1 MVLLRYRCPYCRSR
15 LVMLSRGDAIMIGCS
30 RCGIYVIVNAE
41 EAINEV
47 KVNNAGKPM
56 EEILARKLY
65 KKYLMYSV
73 KAMARRE
80 NAKSINNSL
89 KDRWQ

>member
-1 MVLLRYRCPYCRSR
+1 MVLLRYRCPYCGGR
-15 LVMLSRGDAIMIGCS
+15 LVMFSEGDAIVVGCS
-30 RCGIYVIVNAE
+30 ECGIYVIVDAE

-47 KVNNAGKPM
+47 RTDNVGKPM
-56 EEILARKLY
+56 EKALARKLY

-80 NAKSINNSL
+80 NAKSINNSP
-89 KDRWQ
+89 KDR

>member
-1 MVLLRYRCPYCRSR
+1 MVLLRYRCPYCGGR
-15 LVMLSRGDAIMIGCS
+15 LIMFNTGDALVIGCS
-30 RCGIYVIVNAE
+30 RCGIYVIVDAE

-47 KVNNAGKPM
+47 KVNDAGKPM
-56 EEILARKLY
+56 EKALARKLY

-80 NAKSINNSL
+80 DAKSINNSL
-89 KDRWQ
+89 KDR